1 MKNLLNEKPKTEVH
15 GRCLYNTKFVD
26 DKDIKNKNI
35 LDIGC
40 GYGWFELNILKRNCK
55 SITGIEITEK
65 DLKTAKENIKNKKA
79 FFKIGSGINLPFKDN
94 MFDTIVSWEVIEHI
108 PRNTEDKMFREV
120 FRVLKP
126 NGVFYLSTP
135 NKSFISN
142 IFDPAW
148 WLIGHRHYSKK
159 DLIKFAKRNGFLA
172 EEIIVKG
179 GKWEIIGILDL
190 YIAKWIFR
198 RKPFFYNFVKK
209 KQDREYLRKN
219 GFVSLFMKVRKEE

>member
-1 MKNLLNEKPKTEVH
+1 MKNILNEKPKTEVH
-15 GRCLYNTKFVD
+15 GRCLYDTQFVD
-26 DKDIKNKNI
+26 DRDIKNKQI

-79 FFKIGSGINLPFKDN
+79 FFKVGSGINLPFKN
-94 MFDTIVSWEVIEHI
+94 NSFDTVVSWEVIEHI
-108 PRNTEDKMFREV
+108 PKNTEDKMFREI
-120 FRVLKP
+120 FRVLRP
-126 NGVFYLSTP
+126 NGAFYLSTP

-159 DLIKFAKRNGFLA
+159 NLVKLAEKNGFLP
-172 EEIIVKG
+172 EEIIIKG

-198 RKPFFYNFVKK
+198 REPFFYNFIKK

-219 GFVSLFMKVRKEE
+219 GFVSLFMKVRKKL